1 MTAHVAIRRESYVAG
16 TRERPEV
23 GVFTQTHTS
32 RPPVPWGRIAVGDP
46 VWMKWS
52 GGPIVARARVQGQ
65 RQIEGCT
72 AEKLRPATAGY
83 KLYDLEDYWRS
94 LAVKPTFF
102 VVVVYLDQERWR
114 DQVFTPKARSRG
126 ESWVVLDRP
135 ELEEAWVSARP
146 DKPEPGELTSPANR
160 RAGRG
165 SRTIPASLRFQVFRR
180 DNFTC
185 QYCGR
190 RAPEVVLHA
199 DHVQPWIAEG
209 PTSLDNLRTACS
221 DCNLG
226 KGARRLTAAHS

>member
-52 GGPIVARARVQGQ
+52 GGPIVARAQVQGH

-83 KLYDLEDYWRS
+83 KLHDLDEYWQS

-102 VVVVYLDQERWR
+102 AVVVYLDQERWL
-114 DQVFTPKARSRG
+114 DQVFTPKVRGRG
-126 ESWVVLDRP
+126 ESWVVRP
-135 ELEEAWVSARP
+135 PR
-146 DKPEPGELTSPANR
+146 
-160 RAGRG
+160 
-165 SRTIPASLRFQVFRR
+165 
-180 DNFTC
+180 
-185 QYCGR
+185 
-190 RAPEVVLHA
+190 
-199 DHVQPWIAEG
+199 AEG
-209 PTSLDNLRTACS
+209 GETFTRGRDAEET
-221 DCNLG
+221 
-226 KGARRLTAAHS
+226 K